1 VTITFGL
8 RVGFISEPART
19 DTIFII
25 TLDYEVKNAPR
36 VVESHINSNMRFN
49 EFKSSN
55 LRPYRITVVLSDNS
69 SAQTLIY
76 ADTPENAWLIA
87 SKQYGA
93 NNIVS
98 VDDPRAVKAI
108 KPVDRPSAMQF
119 WANRFRKYAILA
131 KPEPKPTEFADQV
144 DDYLQRQ
151 EDRQLARVKAEKAK
165 WQLRRT

>member
-1 VTITFGL
+1 
-8 RVGFISEPART
+8 
-19 DTIFII
+19 
-25 TLDYEVKNAPR
+25 
-36 VVESHINSNMRFN
+36 MRLN
-49 EFKSSN
+49 EFKQPT
-55 LRPYRITVVLSDNS
+55 LQPYRITVVLSDNS

-98 VDDPRAVKAI
+98 VDDPRAVNATR
-108 KPVDRPSAMQF
+108 PVDKPSAIQF
-119 WANRFRKYAILA
+119 WADRFRKYAILA

-151 EDRQLARVKAEKAK
+151 EDRQLARVKAKKAK
-165 WQLRRT
+165 WQIKNAE